1 MAGTSGR
8 WAAEQAEVSE
18 GDETAIREGYDF
30 VQLRNGPFPLD
41 LIYAPLGI
49 FQLIGGRPAGHAH
62 RHDVSPCP
70 PAPAASR
77 TLRMTTANRRTSGI
91 VAAFSTTYSTGC
103 LPAAQQDD
111 EPLAQERNL
120 PRQVD
125 QVGGGEQT
133 PAELHQR
140 IHEARPELVGG
151 DVVVGLPEVAEGLE
165 GYRPDSC

>member
-1 MAGTSGR
+1 MAAAVQCGR
-8 WAAEQAEVSE
+8 VRPAGVPRHYPDTTQDTDLFVEKSAENGKRLTRALRELGFALRE

-103 LPAAQQDD
+103 CAQA
-111 EPLAQERNL
+111 P
-120 PRQVD
+120 
-125 QVGGGEQT
+125 
-133 PAELHQR
+133 
-140 IHEARPELVGG
+140 
-151 DVVVGLPEVAEGLE
+151 VATTV
-165 GYRPDSC
+165 